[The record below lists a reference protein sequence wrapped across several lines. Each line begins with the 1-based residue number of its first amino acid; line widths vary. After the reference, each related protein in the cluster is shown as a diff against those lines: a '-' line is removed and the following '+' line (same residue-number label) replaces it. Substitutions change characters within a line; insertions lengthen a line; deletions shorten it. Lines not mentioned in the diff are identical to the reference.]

1 MREKRQRW
9 ILGFL
14 LLIFAWTSSCGEP
27 IPVDCAT
34 EEECTTEN
42 EGGFQTGTVAGIAAG
57 GAAVAVLAGGTIS
70 GGGES
75 SGGSG
80 GDTNDSA
87 ETIPSNGLSTPQ
99 EYFTAR
105 VSENIIQNKCITCHV
120 SGGLAQSTPLIYTP
134 TSNPVHAETNF
145 STLQNYIQNEPS
157 RATTMLQKVSGE
169 LTHAGGIQLIK
180 NSIEYGYLKSF
191 LEMLVGNVEATL
203 NSRPAFYTDPAE
215 GEVVVGTSSIRIFFS
230 EYVTGFSVDSD
241 RNDLNFGSVYLVKYD
256 GTYVPMTYTVIGNSY
271 TLDPVG
277 ELPPGTHNL
286 VVGFGGQIKDVDG
299 LSVVMT
305 IVEFAVADALSTVK
319 LK

>member
-1 MREKRQRW
+1 MSEKTHRYL
-9 ILGFL
+9 LGLF
-14 LLIFAWTSSCGEP
+14 LLIFSLTSNCGEP

-57 GAAVAVLAGGTIS
+57 GAAALALAGGAIS
-70 GGGES
+70 GGAES

-99 EYFTAR
+99 GYFTAR

-169 LTHAGGIQLIK
+169 LAHAGGIQLIK
-180 NSIEYGYLKSF
+180 NSTEYGYLKSF
-191 LEMLVGNVEATL
+191 LEMLIGNVEATL
-203 NSRPAFYTDPAE
+203 NSRPTFYTDPAA
-215 GEVVVGTSSIRIFFS
+215 GAVVVGTVSIRIFFS
-230 EYVTGFSVDSD
+230 ESITGFSVDSD
-241 RNDLNFGSVYLVKYD
+241 GNDLNFGSVYLVKYD
-256 GTYVPMTYTVIGNSY
+256 GTYVPMTYTIIGNSY
-271 TLDPVG
+271 TLDPVS
-277 ELPPGTHNL
+277 ELPSGIYNL
-286 VVGFGGQIKDVDG
+286 VVGFGGQIKDADG
-299 LSVVMT
+299 LSVLMT
-305 IVEFAVADALSTVK
+305 TVEFVVMNPFQTN
-319 LK
+319 